1 MEETKM
7 SIAGING
14 YNYSNYYTG
23 TKRNTA
29 KANGMNSGLL
39 SNVSS
44 TSSNITLH
52 MSGTEDSG
60 NALTA
65 VGFPDGSSASVY
77 KSDAYDSANPEYRV
91 RYWDKEGNYTD
102 TNVQINDVDPRNA
115 SYLEM
120 LAYTTYSDVEGF
132 TKNAFGD
139 FMNAAGGV
147 NGNITYDSDS
157 INEKK
162 DYMSMIKEFMQLI
175 NLMVCFSS
183 SDFAGIFEPIEVLAA
198 SLNVMAVSLLYRP
211 LEASERRF
219 VSLVR

>member
-1 MEETKM
+1 MR
-7 SIAGING
+7 IAGING

-120 LAYTTYSDVEGF
+120 L
-132 TKNAFGD
+132 
-139 FMNAAGGV
+139 
-147 NGNITYDSDS
+147 
-157 INEKK
+157 
-162 DYMSMIKEFMQLI
+162 
-175 NLMVCFSS
+175 
-183 SDFAGIFEPIEVLAA
+183 
-198 SLNVMAVSLLYRP
+198 
-211 LEASERRF
+211 LEIS
-219 VSLVR
+219 